1 MAITKRAFSATA
13 LAMCSFFAQAGEQ
26 CEDNFVSSGS
36 ILTGQNY
43 KSGAVLNNTN
53 LSSAFERALQ
63 FTATTGFDIL
73 SSDKNTGLISA
84 VKSTSAKGG
93 VRHPLTIAMRADG
106 ANTVMAISF
115 TLTGLALASADDV
128 KKHFCSTVAAA
139 TSGSAVAASD
149 VQQPAAASR
158 PAQRRALVGYA
169 SIAPEQQKAVEA
181 ALMKSIPNDRIGAMV
196 TEAKQV
202 VAAVAER
209 LSCLSTWDG
218 RSAMNEFAAPNSHF
232 VMGLSAPMAMM
243 QYHDKAFCL
252 TVLRINGWEA
262 PANNALKY
270 EVMFK
275 AEDSGE
281 TRSHKHEIVR
291 QTDGTWLFRN

>member
-106 ANTVMAISF
+106 ANTVMALSF

-128 KKHFCSTVAAA
+128 KKHFCSTIAAA
-139 TSGSAVAASD
+139 TAGFSATSAVSEVHQGA
-149 VQQPAAASR
+149 PR

-169 SIAPEQQKAVEA
+169 LIAPEQAKAIEI
-181 ALMKSIPNDRIGAMV
+181 ALMKGIPNDRIRAMV
-196 TEAKQV
+196 TEA
-202 VAAVAER
+202 APTIITLAER
-209 LSCLSTWDG
+209 VSCLSGGTG
-218 RSAMNEFAAPNSHF
+218 RSALAEFAAPNRSGF
-232 VMGLSAPMAMM
+232 IYLTYPMETM
-243 QYHDKAFCL
+243 QYHDKAFCT
-252 TVLRINGWEA
+252 TVLRISGWEA

-270 EVMFK
+270 EITFK

-281 TRSHKHEIVR
+281 TKALRHEIVR
-291 QTDGTWLFRN
+291 QTDGSWLFTQ